1 MRKKGFFMNI
11 GREVGNVLHFSE
23 QLDILHK
30 HISLNELPVKKRDS
44 FDEQCILL
52 EEYLGEDNYKSVY
65 KKMRTLNILSGIM
78 AFPILLLIVGVIV
91 YSKLNK
97 EVNIFAFILE
107 NTYIWIGAGVLLAMI
122 LIVSLLFYIT
132 KNKLYYKIYPELK
145 NKLHIN

>member
-1 MRKKGFFMNI
+1 MNI

-30 HISLNELPVKKRDS
+30 HISFNELPVKKRDA

-52 EEYLGEDNYKSVY
+52 EEYLGEDNYKNVY
-65 KKMRTLNILSGIM
+65 KRMRTLNILSGVM
-78 AFPILLLIVGVIV
+78 AFPVLLLIIGVIV
-91 YSKLNK
+91 YSKLNE

-107 NTYIWIGAGVLLAMI
+107 NTFLWIGAGVLLALI

-132 KNKLYYKIYPELK
+132 KNKLYNKIYPELK
-145 NKLHIN
+145 HKLNIK

>member
-1 MRKKGFFMNI
+1 
-11 GREVGNVLHFSE
+11 
-23 QLDILHK
+23 
-30 HISLNELPVKKRDS
+30 
-44 FDEQCILL
+44 
-52 EEYLGEDNYKSVY
+52 
-65 KKMRTLNILSGIM
+65 MRTLNILSGIM

>member
-1 MRKKGFFMNI
+1 MNI

-30 HISLNELPVKKRDS
+30 HISFNELPVKKRDA

-52 EEYLGEDNYKSVY
+52 EEYLGEDNYKNVY
-65 KKMRTLNILSGIM
+65 KRMRTLNILSGVM
-78 AFPILLLIVGVIV
+78 AFPVLLLIVGVIV
-91 YSKLNK
+91 YSKLNE

-107 NTYIWIGAGVLLAMI
+107 NTFLWIGAGVLLALI

-132 KNKLYYKIYPELK
+132 KNKLYNKIYPELK
-145 NKLHIN
+145 HKLNIK